1 MIATNAEQSWIE
13 LKETYMGDL
22 CTYCLWKHALKLTC
36 PAKAWSMLPVIPV
49 LAVSHDCYEFNMW
62 LVSLRS
68 NFSSQ
73 TALQCYIDI
82 LTHTT
87 LKPEDERPWNY
98 FMSNHNLL
106 LPSRLAYRWSWCLI
120 HRLSPAVVRSTSDTI
135 CSLRALI
142 SFSRTL
148 SSSIRASF
156 PRATNGDHS
165 GSPLPGCI
173 HISGWRGIQPG
184 SVRAYQV
191 CWFYR

>member
-82 LTHTT
+82 MAELDTYDTEAGRWEAMELFYEQSQSPT
-87 LKPEDERPWNY
+87 SVTPCLSVVLMFNSSTFPRCGPEYVWHY
-98 FMSNHNLL
+98 M
-106 LPSRLAYRWSWCLI
+106 
-120 HRLSPAVVRSTSDTI
+120 
-135 CSLRALI
+135 
-142 SFSRTL
+142 L
-148 SSSIRASF
+148 SSRPHKLLEDI
-156 PRATNGDHS
+156 
-165 GSPLPGCI
+165 I
-173 HISGWRGIQPG
+173 
-184 SVRAYQV
+184 
-191 CWFYR
+191 